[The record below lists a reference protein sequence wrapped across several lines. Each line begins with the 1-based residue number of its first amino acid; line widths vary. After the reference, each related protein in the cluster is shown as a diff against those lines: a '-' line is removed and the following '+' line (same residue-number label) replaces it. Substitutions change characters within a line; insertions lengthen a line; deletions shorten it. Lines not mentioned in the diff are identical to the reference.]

1 MFPRELIKRGVI
13 VTSARAAIARTVAE
27 FCLAGVLN
35 ALRAL
40 PAYDARL
47 ADACVSLGGRRRPK
61 TQTLF
66 GKTVLLIGLGHV
78 GRWFLHLL
86 RPFDV
91 RVLAVD
97 PRLDPAEARALGV
110 EVSTLHD
117 ALAVADVV
125 SLHAP
130 DIPDTRGMIGAQE
143 LSLMKDGAVLVN
155 TARGKLID
163 TDALTHVLANG
174 RIRAVLDVT
183 EPEPLPAHHP
193 LLSMSNVLLTPH
205 VAGPTTDELPRLGE
219 MAVTDLERIVHGEK
233 PIWPIGLEAYDLMSF

>member
-1 MFPRELIKRGVI
+1 
-13 VTSARAAIARTVAE
+13 
-27 FCLAGVLN
+27 
-35 ALRAL
+35 
-40 PAYDARL
+40 
-47 ADACVSLGGRRRPK
+47 
-61 TQTLF
+61 
-66 GKTVLLIGLGHV
+66 
-78 GRWFLHLL
+78 
-86 RPFDV
+86 
-91 RVLAVD
+91 
-97 PRLDPAEARALGV
+97 
-110 EVSTLHD
+110 
-117 ALAVADVV
+117 
-125 SLHAP
+125 
-130 DIPDTRGMIGAQE
+130 MIGAQE